1 MNATISNNGL
11 PPFTPPASGSG
22 SGSTA
27 TAGAPASSAG
37 TSSKVGDEV
46 KLTDSARALQEA
58 ARPTDGAV
66 VDQTRVEQ
74 IRQALA
80 DGSYTINPARIAEQ
94 MLALDQQIGGTGK
107 A

>member
-11 PPFTPPASGSG
+11 LPFTPPASGSG

-27 TAGAPASSAG
+27 TAGASASSAG
-37 TSSKVGDEV
+37 ASSKVGDEV
-46 KLTDSARALQEA
+46 QLTDSARALQEA
-58 ARPTDGAV
+58 ARPDDGAV
-66 VDQTRVEQ
+66 VDHKRVDQ

-94 MLALDQQIGGTGK
+94 ILALDQQISGTDK